1 MSQGYIK
8 LHRKLQECWI
18 WKDEP
23 FSRGQAWVDML
34 MMANHSENKIL
45 FDGDVVVVERG
56 QFITSILKLSE
67 RWTWNRK
74 KVSKF
79 LDLLEKD
86 EMVTTDRT
94 THGTTITI
102 VNWDKYQL
110 DGTTDGTTEGTT
122 DGQPRDNQGTTK
134 GQPMDIN
141 NNDNN
146 DKNVKNDKETIYAN
160 CFEEVWSHYPRKED
174 KGLAYKCYLARI
186 HDGYSEEELLHATI
200 GYEKECKDSNRE
212 KKYIKKGATFYG
224 VNTPFVDFLQKED
237 KEFQHQ
243 IFNLDLQETPPYF
256 GFPEEWFKGNELDE
270 SKVVSVIRPV
280 VLSMGWYRE
289 EEVSKNELIELFK
302 SRRRYYE
309 NHCK

>member
-18 WKDEP
+18 WDSDEP
-23 FSRGQAWVDML
+23 FDRRSAWIDIL
-34 MMANHSENKIL
+34 ISANHSDNKML
-45 FDGDVVVVERG
+45 FDGNLILIKRG
-56 QFITSILKLSE
+56 QFITSIRKLSTK
-67 RWTWNRK
+67 WKWSST
-74 KVSKF
+74 KVTAF
-79 LDLLEKD
+79 LDTLEKD
-86 EMVTTDRT
+86 QMIKRESDTKKTLISVINYGLYQDNTSEKKTPKKQTEDTEVT
-94 THGTTITI
+94 
-102 VNWDKYQL
+102 Q
-110 DGTTDGTTEGTT
+110 
-122 DGQPRDNQGTTK
+122 
-134 GQPMDIN
+134 
-141 NNDNN
+141 
-146 DKNVKNDKETIYAN
+146 KNTNKNEEECTKNDKETIYAN

-243 IFNLDLQETPPYF
+243 IFNLDLQETPPHF

>member
-18 WKDEP
+18 WDSDEP
-23 FSRGQAWVDML
+23 FDRRSAWIDIL
-34 MMANHSENKIL
+34 MSANHSDNKML
-45 FDGDVVVVERG
+45 FDGSLILIKRG
-56 QFITSILKLSE
+56 QFITSIRKLSTK
-67 RWTWNRK
+67 WKWSST
-74 KVSKF
+74 KVTAF
-79 LDLLEKD
+79 LDTLGKDQMIKRESDTKKTLISVINYGLYQDNTSEKKTAKIHSED
-86 EMVTTDRT
+86 TEVT
-94 THGTTITI
+94 
-102 VNWDKYQL
+102 Q
-110 DGTTDGTTEGTT
+110 
-122 DGQPRDNQGTTK
+122 
-134 GQPMDIN
+134 
-141 NNDNN
+141 
-146 DKNVKNDKETIYAN
+146 KNTNKNEEVCTKNDKETIYAN

-237 KEFQHQ
+237 KEFKHQ

-289 EEVSKNELIELFK
+289 EEVPKNELIELFK

>member
-18 WKDEP
+18 WDSDEP
-23 FSRGQAWVDML
+23 FDRRSAWIDIL
-34 MMANHSENKIL
+34 ISANHSDNKML
-45 FDGDVVVVERG
+45 FDGSLILIKRG
-56 QFITSILKLSE
+56 QFITSIRKLSTK
-67 RWTWNRK
+67 WKWSST
-74 KVSKF
+74 KVTAF
-79 LDLLEKD
+79 LDTLEKD
-86 EMVTTDRT
+86 QMIKRESDTKKTLISVINYGLYQDNTSEKKTPKKQTEDTEVT
-94 THGTTITI
+94 
-102 VNWDKYQL
+102 Q
-110 DGTTDGTTEGTT
+110 
-122 DGQPRDNQGTTK
+122 
-134 GQPMDIN
+134 
-141 NNDNN
+141 
-146 DKNVKNDKETIYAN
+146 KNTNKNEEECIKNDKETIYAN

-256 GFPEEWFKGNELDE
+256 GFPEKWFKGNELDE

>member
-18 WKDEP
+18 WDSDEP
-23 FSRGQAWVDML
+23 FDRRSAWIDIL
-34 MMANHSENKIL
+34 ISANHSDNKML
-45 FDGDVVVVERG
+45 FDGNLILIKRG
-56 QFITSILKLSE
+56 QFITSIRKLSTK
-67 RWTWNRK
+67 WKWSST
-74 KVSKF
+74 KVTAF
-79 LDLLEKD
+79 LDTLEKD
-86 EMVTTDRT
+86 QMIKRESDTKKTLISVINYGLYQDNTSEKKTPKKQTEDTEVT
-94 THGTTITI
+94 
-102 VNWDKYQL
+102 Q
-110 DGTTDGTTEGTT
+110 
-122 DGQPRDNQGTTK
+122 
-134 GQPMDIN
+134 
-141 NNDNN
+141 
-146 DKNVKNDKETIYAN
+146 KNTNKNEEECTKNDKETIYAN

>member
-18 WKDEP
+18 WDSDEP
-23 FSRGQAWVDML
+23 FDRRSAWIDIL
-34 MMANHSENKIL
+34 MSANHSDNKML
-45 FDGDVVVVERG
+45 FDGSLILIKRG
-56 QFITSILKLSE
+56 QFITSIRKLSTK
-67 RWTWNRK
+67 WKWSST
-74 KVSKF
+74 KVTAF
-79 LDLLEKD
+79 LDTLEKD
-86 EMVTTDRT
+86 QMIKRESDTKKTLISVINYGLYQDNTSEKKTPKKQTEDTEVT
-94 THGTTITI
+94 
-102 VNWDKYQL
+102 Q
-110 DGTTDGTTEGTT
+110 
-122 DGQPRDNQGTTK
+122 
-134 GQPMDIN
+134 
-141 NNDNN
+141 
-146 DKNVKNDKETIYAN
+146 KNTNKNEEECTKNDKETIYAN

-186 HDGYSEEELLHATI
+186 HDGYSEEELLQATI

-243 IFNLDLQETPPYF
+243 IFNLDLQETPPHF

-289 EEVSKNELIELFK
+289 EEVSKDELIELFK

>member
-18 WKDEP
+18 WDSDEP
-23 FSRGQAWVDML
+23 FDRRSAWIDIL
-34 MMANHSENKIL
+34 MSANHSDNKML
-45 FDGDVVVVERG
+45 FDGSLILIKRG
-56 QFITSILKLSE
+56 QFITSIRKLSTK
-67 RWTWNRK
+67 WKWSST
-74 KVSKF
+74 KVTAF
-79 LDLLEKD
+79 LDTLEKD
-86 EMVTTDRT
+86 QMIKRESDTKKTLISVINYGLYQDNTSEKKTPKKQTEDTEVT
-94 THGTTITI
+94 
-102 VNWDKYQL
+102 Q
-110 DGTTDGTTEGTT
+110 
-122 DGQPRDNQGTTK
+122 
-134 GQPMDIN
+134 
-141 NNDNN
+141 
-146 DKNVKNDKETIYAN
+146 KNTNKNEEECTKNDKETIYAN

-186 HDGYSEEELLHATI
+186 HDGYSEKELLHATI

-243 IFNLDLQETPPYF
+243 IFNLDLQETPPHF

-289 EEVSKNELIELFK
+289 EEVSKDELIELFK

>member
-18 WKDEP
+18 WDSDEP
-23 FSRGQAWVDML
+23 FDRRSAWIDIL
-34 MMANHSENKIL
+34 ISANHSDNKML
-45 FDGDVVVVERG
+45 FDGSLILIKRG
-56 QFITSILKLSE
+56 QFITSIRKLSTK
-67 RWTWNRK
+67 WKWSST
-74 KVSKF
+74 KVTAF
-79 LDLLEKD
+79 LDTLEKD
-86 EMVTTDRT
+86 QMIKRESDTKKTLISVINYGLYQDNTSEKKTPKKQTEDTEVT
-94 THGTTITI
+94 
-102 VNWDKYQL
+102 Q
-110 DGTTDGTTEGTT
+110 
-122 DGQPRDNQGTTK
+122 
-134 GQPMDIN
+134 
-141 NNDNN
+141 
-146 DKNVKNDKETIYAN
+146 KNTNKNEEECIKNDKETIYAN

-243 IFNLDLQETPPYF
+243 IFNLDLQETPPHF

-289 EEVSKNELIELFK
+289 EEVSKDELIELFK

>member
-18 WKDEP
+18 WDSDEP
-23 FSRGQAWVDML
+23 FDRRSAWIDIL
-34 MMANHSENKIL
+34 MSANHSDNKML
-45 FDGDVVVVERG
+45 FDGSLILIKRG
-56 QFITSILKLSE
+56 QFMTSIRKLSTK
-67 RWTWNRK
+67 WKWSST
-74 KVSKF
+74 KVTAF
-79 LDLLEKD
+79 LDTLENDQMIKRESD
-86 EMVTTDRT
+86 TKKTLISVINYGLYQDNTSEKKTPKKQTEDTEVT
-94 THGTTITI
+94 
-102 VNWDKYQL
+102 Q
-110 DGTTDGTTEGTT
+110 
-122 DGQPRDNQGTTK
+122 
-134 GQPMDIN
+134 
-141 NNDNN
+141 
-146 DKNVKNDKETIYAN
+146 KNTNKNEEECIKNDKETIYAN

>member
-1 MSQGYIK
+1 MS
-8 LHRKLQECWI
+8 
-18 WKDEP
+18 
-23 FSRGQAWVDML
+23 
-34 MMANHSENKIL
+34 ANHSDNKML
-45 FDGDVVVVERG
+45 FDGSLILIKRG
-56 QFITSILKLSE
+56 QFITSIRKLSTK
-67 RWTWNRK
+67 WKWSST
-74 KVSKF
+74 KVTAF
-79 LDLLEKD
+79 LDTLENDQMIKRESD
-86 EMVTTDRT
+86 TKKTLISVINYGLYQDNTSEKKTPKRQSEDTEVT
-94 THGTTITI
+94 
-102 VNWDKYQL
+102 Q
-110 DGTTDGTTEGTT
+110 
-122 DGQPRDNQGTTK
+122 
-134 GQPMDIN
+134 
-141 NNDNN
+141 
-146 DKNVKNDKETIYAN
+146 KNTNKNEEECIKNDKETIYAN

-237 KEFQHQ
+237 KEFKHQ

-289 EEVSKNELIELFK
+289 EEVPKNELIELFK

>member
-18 WKDEP
+18 WDSDEP
-23 FSRGQAWVDML
+23 FDRRSAWIDIL
-34 MMANHSENKIL
+34 MSANHSDNKML
-45 FDGDVVVVERG
+45 FDGSLILIKRG
-56 QFITSILKLSE
+56 QFITSIRKLSTK
-67 RWTWNRK
+67 WKWSST
-74 KVSKF
+74 KVTAF
-79 LDLLEKD
+79 LDTLENDQMIKRESD
-86 EMVTTDRT
+86 TKKTLISVINYGLYQDNTSEKKTPKKQSEDTEVT
-94 THGTTITI
+94 
-102 VNWDKYQL
+102 Q
-110 DGTTDGTTEGTT
+110 
-122 DGQPRDNQGTTK
+122 
-134 GQPMDIN
+134 
-141 NNDNN
+141 
-146 DKNVKNDKETIYAN
+146 KNTNKNEEECTKNDKENIYAN

-243 IFNLDLQETPPYF
+243 IFNLDLQGTSPYF
-256 GFPEEWFKGNELDE
+256 GFPQEWFNGIELDE
-270 SKVVSVIRPV
+270 SKVVPIMRPV
-280 VLSMGWYRE
+280 NLSMGWYRE
-289 EEVSKNELIELFK
+289 EEVSKSELIELFK